1 MLVGI
6 KINNQKIKML
16 TTIKKTNVQIELIE
30 KTGFKIKKKVFKN

>member
-16 TTIKKTNVQIELIE
+16 TTIKKTNVQIELIRE
-30 KTGFKIKKKVFKN
+30 NWL